1 MRLLTSAVIME
12 LLSNLFI
19 LIHYS
24 VYKDN
29 GIGVIGLKGVGD
41 CTSFSFNNNNKKQLQ
56 EEEEEE
62 EEQQQQQK
70 QHQHYQSF
78 FF

>member
-1 MRLLTSAVIME
+1 ME

-41 CTSFSFNNNNKKQLQ
+41 CTSFSFNNNNNNNKKQLQ